1 MTVGELK
8 ELLNQ
13 FNDDMSVCIPTKLS
27 DHVCKFFDYAGVDA
41 AVPIQTESDKILVLD
56 SDDVDYED

>member
-1 MTVGELK
+1 MTVKELK

-13 FNDDMSVCIPTKLS
+13 FDDDMAVCIPTKLS
-27 DHVCKFFDYAGVDA
+27 DHICELFDFAGVDA
-41 AVPIQTESDKILVLD
+41 AVPVQTESDKILVLD